1 MLTNYS
7 AISIYRYNRETMAL
21 LQESFDSPEPFA
33 HVFLVAV
40 RGGGQGERC
49 GPPPAERIG

>member
-49 GPPPAERIG
+49 GPPPDERIG